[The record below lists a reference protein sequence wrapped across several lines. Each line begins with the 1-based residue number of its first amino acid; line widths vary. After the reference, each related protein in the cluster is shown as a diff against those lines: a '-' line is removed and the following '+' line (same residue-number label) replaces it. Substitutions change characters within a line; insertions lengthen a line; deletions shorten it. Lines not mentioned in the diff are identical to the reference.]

1 MGLLCLI
8 EACRLQNVNSMSLC
22 TDSICEISA
31 LSATNF
37 VSGFDLSSFALNMC
51 AITLYINDSD
61 WSHAES

>member
-8 EACRLQNVNSMSLC
+8 TACRLQNVVSMSFS

-31 LSATNF
+31 LSTSDF

-51 AITLYINDSD
+51 TNDSD
-61 WSHAES
+61 WSQAQ